1 MATQEKGSMCENLL
15 QKLTTGKSLDEAEK
29 THLAVC
35 ENCLLQLVKMLD
47 ESATSKSPDSSS
59 AGEGRNGDATHA
71 RPEAMKALEH
81 GRRVFE
87 REFGISLPKK

>member
-1 MATQEKGSMCENLL
+1 MATQEKGSICENLM

-35 ENCLLQLVKMLD
+35 ESCLLQLVKTLD
-47 ESATSKSPDSSS
+47 EATTSKAHGPGTVAD
-59 AGEGRNGDATHA
+59 GCNGNLTHA

-87 REFGISLPKK
+87 REFGISLTKE